1 MPTATKTLALPEQFK
16 DAMALVA
23 RAVAVKIIATKAE
36 YQAADA
42 DCKTLIQY
50 EKDLDAQYNALDCV
64 VQAKAAQAHKK
75 DLALQFDAAK
85 KYLKRGPMQAFDDE
99 QERIRR
105 VEEVRLQK
113 IAQDIADAEAKVLA
127 KEQARLK
134 VIADKEA
141 ARLATL
147 AAKCKDDEEKEQL
160 QILSDAAKQ
169 RSIDAAA
176 EQARIKAEPP
186 VAVVVVESSHK
197 GVTRRQVMNWR
208 LTTADK
214 RQIEKK
220 DWGDSDRYTMQ
231 DFPTMPKHL
240 FILSKVLVNGFV
252 DDQGL
257 NAAIPG
263 VLEVKSKMV

>member
-1 MPTATKTLALPEQFK
+1 MTTATKTLALPEQFK

-23 RAVAVKIIATKAE
+23 KVLGIKTIANKAE
-36 YQAADA
+36 YDLADA
-42 DCKTLIQY
+42 DYKSIIQKEKLLEIQY
-50 EKDLDAQYNALDCV
+50 KALDCV
-64 VQAKAAQAHKK
+64 ILAKAAQVYKNKLAA
-75 DLALQFDAAK
+75 DLDAAK
-85 KYLKRGPMQAFDDE
+85 KYIKNSPMRAFDDK
-99 QERIRR
+99 QEADRLA
-105 VEEVRLQK
+105 EELRLQK

-141 ARLATL
+141 ARLFEL
-147 AAKCKDDEEKEQL
+147 AKKSKDADEKAR
-160 QILSDAAKQ
+160 ILA
-169 RSIDAAA
+169 DAAA
-176 EQARIKAEPP
+176 ATLRAVAAAEEQARIKSQPA

-240 FILSKVLVNGFV
+240 FVLSKVLVNGFV